1 MYYYILNPTAG
12 GGTLRGLQ
20 DKLRDASRRFGIEGE
35 FAKTT
40 SPGDATRLA
49 RYAIE
54 KGYTTV
60 VAVGGDGTV
69 NEVINGANDRIAI
82 GVVPIGHTNAVAGQL
97 GVLSWEQAL
106 PVLAMRRISEYNL
119 IAAGQ
124 QYFVSTL
131 TLGFETE
138 LDKQL
143 EAPAKNL
150 KGRLGH
156 FRTSWQQAGD
166 FGGLTCILKT
176 EAFTLQADAF
186 SLSVTNQKFLSPQ
199 SDNRLSITLSD
210 RPHRPSARAN
220 YLWQVVRG
228 ISPLEEVATT
238 RFLADKVQ
246 IDTDPSTGITI
257 DGKLAGRT
265 PIAIR
270 LTDRKVRFIV
280 EKADTAMGGK
290 V

>member
-12 GGTLRGLQ
+12 GGNLRGLQ
-20 DKLRDASRRFGIEGE
+20 EKLRDATRRFGIEGE

-40 SPGDATRLA
+40 SAGDATRLA

-69 NEVINGANDRIAI
+69 NEVINGTNDRVAVGII
-82 GVVPIGHTNAVAGQL
+82 PIGHTNAVAAQL
-97 GVLSWEQAL
+97 GVTSWEQAL
-106 PVLAMRRISEYNL
+106 PVLAMRRVSQYNL

-143 EAPAKNL
+143 EAPATNL
-150 KGRLGH
+150 RGRLGH
-156 FRTSWQQAGD
+156 FRTSWKHAGD
-166 FGGLTCILKT
+166 FGGLTCTLKT
-176 EAFTLQADAF
+176 EAFTIQAQAF

-199 SDNRLSITLSD
+199 SENQLAVTLSD
-210 RPHRPSARAN
+210 RPRRPAARAN

-228 ISPLEEVATT
+228 ISALEEAATT
-238 RFLADKVQ
+238 RFLAERVQ
-246 IDTDPSTGITI
+246 IETDPPTGITI

-280 EKADTAMGGK
+280 EKPESLA
-290 V
+290 

>member
-12 GGTLRGLQ
+12 GGSLRGLQ
-20 DKLRDASRRFGIEGE
+20 EKLRDASRRFGIEGE

-40 SPGDATRLA
+40 NPGDATRLA

-54 KGYTTV
+54 KGYNTI

-69 NEVINGANDRIAI
+69 NEVINGTNDRVAVGII
-82 GVVPIGHTNAVAGQL
+82 PIGHTNAVAAQL
-97 GVLSWEQAL
+97 GVTSWEQAL
-106 PVLAMRRISEYNL
+106 PVLAMRRVSEYNL

-143 EAPAKNL
+143 ESPATNL
-150 KGRLGH
+150 RGRLGH
-156 FRTSWQQAGD
+156 FRTSWKQAGD
-166 FGGLTCILKT
+166 FGGLTCTLKT
-176 EAFTLQADAF
+176 EAFTIQAQAF
-186 SLSVTNQKFLSPQ
+186 SLSVTNQKFLAPQ
-199 SDNRLSITLSD
+199 SDNRLAVTLSD
-210 RPHRPSARAN
+210 RPRRPAARAN

-228 ISPLEEVATT
+228 ISALEEAATT
-238 RFLADKVQ
+238 RFLAERVQ
-246 IDTDPSTGITI
+246 IETDPATGITI

-280 EKADTAMGGK
+280 EKPESLA
-290 V
+290 